1 MNSDLASNIAPLF
14 EVYGSVCFDAQHL
27 EKGIK
32 LLISL
37 SDPDNSFTSRYEKM
51 TLGDLHKLVRDKNY
65 FTDAET
71 RIINVAIKERNILIH
86 HCWENYI
93 QRAMTSA
100 GRDELRSEIIQKKN
114 CILKASKIIDDFID
128 NHIEKYKMSLSQLGD
143 DMLYLLSDH
152 NEKIIH

>member
-1 MNSDLASNIAPLF
+1 MYIPILNLF
-14 EVYGSVCFDAQHL
+14 TLGFIYSCIQNPGKLPDWNLKMFLQ
-27 EKGIK
+27 GIK

-37 SDPDNSFTSRYEKM
+37 SDPHNNFKSRYEKM

-100 GRDELRSEIIQKKN
+100 GRGELRSEIIQKKN
-114 CILKASKIIDDFID
+114 CILKASKIIDEFID
-128 NHIEKYKMSLSQLGD
+128 NHIKKYKRKKK
-143 DMLYLLSDH
+143 Y
-152 NEKIIH
+152 